1 MMPVYDAERFSPPA
15 PVAKV
20 ELRTRDQ
27 AKAAFDV
34 PMLIDSGADLT
45 LIPQRCVQELG
56 LRDEPLDGYLQG
68 FDGSTSP
75 ARVINI
81 EVHFLQYIFRGLFLV
96 TDDECGILGRNVL
109 NRLSLVLDG
118 PALQWRDETGNG

>member
-1 MMPVYDAERFSPPA
+1 MPLYDSERFCPPA
-15 PVAKV
+15 PVARV

-27 AKAAFDV
+27 AKAVLDV

-45 LIPQRCVQELG
+45 LIPKRFAQELG
-56 LRDEPLDGYLQG
+56 LRDEPLDGFLEG

-75 ARVINI
+75 ARAVNM
-81 EVHFLQYIFRGLFLV
+81 EVHFLDYIFRGLFLL

-109 NRLSLVLDG
+109 NRLTLVLDG
-118 PALQWRDETGNG
+118 PALEWRHMTSAK